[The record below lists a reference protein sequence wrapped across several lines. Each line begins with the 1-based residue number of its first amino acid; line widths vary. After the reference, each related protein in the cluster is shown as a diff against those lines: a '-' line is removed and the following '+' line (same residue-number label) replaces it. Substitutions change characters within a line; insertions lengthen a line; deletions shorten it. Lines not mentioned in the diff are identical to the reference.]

1 MKRGIAMKPGIRK
14 YLLLAI
20 GLLLLLVS
28 NGRWIMP
35 VATWLFPIFIIRFLR
50 IQKSL
55 WHTLICAVAFVGVFC
70 ISWQGIIPFPGFL
83 YYAVVGGIGLAFF
96 LPFII
101 DKFIAPRLRGFIA
114 TLAFPLAYTTV
125 EYIGFQFTPFGTW
138 GSLAYTQ
145 FGNLPFMQI
154 ASITGI
160 YGLTFL
166 ITWFAS
172 LVNWVWEENFDWTK
186 TSRGV
191 KIYAS
196 VMAAVLLFGGA
207 YLVFL
212 SPRSNEIKVAGV
224 QSHIAE
230 AVLKPISKKLS
241 EGDYSKATWTS
252 YFVKTDIIVD
262 DLFLKSEI
270 VAKGGAKMVSWAE
283 NPVMIPKG
291 DEPAFI
297 ERGKHLAKQEQIYL
311 LLNYS
316 ISLSTDPS
324 RAPEEKMWSTRVVI
338 VGPTG
343 EVLSTYRKTILVPG
357 YEATLAVKGN
367 DDAVVIDT
375 PFGRISSLI
384 CFDNDF
390 PSFVRKQV
398 GKEGV
403 DIFFDP
409 SGDWKDIDPY
419 HTNMMAFRAIENGFS
434 VVRVTGLG
442 LSAAYDYQ
450 GRTLATMDYFKT
462 KDKVF
467 TVYVPEKGVRT
478 VYSQIGDLFSWLSIA
493 GLIAIIGRVILKRK
507 HTTSSKR
514 EP

>member
-1 MKRGIAMKPGIRK
+1 MKK
-14 YLLLAI
+14 YYFQEFLLLAI

-28 NGRWIMP
+28 NGRWIVP
-35 VATWLFPIFIIRFLR
+35 VATWLFSIFIIRFLR
-50 IQKSL
+50 NQKN
-55 WHTLICAVAFVGVFC
+55 WRHILIFFMAYLGVFC
-70 ISWQGIIPFPGFL
+70 IVWKGLIQLSGFT
-83 YYAVVGGIGLAFF
+83 YYAVAGGIGIAFF
-96 LPFII
+96 LPFLL
-101 DKFIAPRLRGFIA
+101 DKILTPRSRGFIS
-114 TLAFPLAYTTV
+114 TLVFPLAYTVV
-125 EYIGFQFTPFGTW
+125 EYIGFQFTPYGSW

-145 FGNLPFMQI
+145 YGNLPLMQI
-154 ASITGI
+154 VSITGI

-172 LVNWVWEENFDWTK
+172 VVNWSWEQNFDWSK
-186 TSRGV
+186 INKGV

-196 VMAAVLLFGGA
+196 VMAAVLLYGGA
-207 YLVFL
+207 NLVLL
-212 SPRSNEIKVAGV
+212 SPKSNEVKVAGV

-230 AVLKPISKKLS
+230 KVLEPVNEKLS
-241 EGDYSKATWTS
+241 AGDYSEAVWKSFFTQTN
-252 YFVKTDIIVD
+252 IIID
-262 DLFLKSEI
+262 DLFAKSEI
-270 VAKGGAKMVSWAE
+270 AAKGGAKIVSWAE

-297 ERGKHLAKQEQIYL
+297 DRGKNLAKQQQIYL

-316 ISLSTDPS
+316 INFHTDP
-324 RAPEEKMWSTRVVI
+324 RRVPKEKMWSTRVVI
-338 VGPTG
+338 VSPEG

-357 YEATLAVKGN
+357 MEAMLAVSGN
-367 DDAVVIDT
+367 DDAAVIST

-390 PSFVRKQV
+390 PAFVRKQV

-403 DIFFDP
+403 DILFDP

-434 VVRVTGLG
+434 VLRVTGLG

-462 KDKVF
+462 NDKVF
-467 TVYVPEKGVRT
+467 TAYVPEKGVGT
-478 VYSQIGDLFSWLSIA
+478 IYSQIGDLFAWLAIA
-493 GLIAIIGRVILKRK
+493 GLIVLIGRVIMKRK
-507 HTTSSKR
+507 YTILPKR
-514 EP
+514 EA